1 MYSFLCLFALVAVAA
16 GANVIC
22 TDYGKDVGSGGPDG
36 YYEVPIPRSCTSD
49 GYYPNYR
56 IKGG

>member
-1 MYSFLCLFALVAVAA
+1 MHSLICLFALVALAA
-16 GANVIC
+16 GANIIC
-22 TDYGKDVGSGGPDG
+22 TDYGKGLGGGADG
-36 YYEVPIPRSCTSD
+36 YYEVPIPKSCTSD